1 MKKGDGKIMVRYTTK
16 VDKRTIEK
24 PVKKLVNNEMVTLRT
39 DVLPL
44 NVLEV
49 HLQDKVTS
57 QDDIRELATAIYSK
71 ALKAIGKDNY
81 MAGVEIH
88 LEDVIKVLLHKDDS
102 LPTFQKS
109 VLREYVIQIELPK
122 VINGKKGSTAGIK

>member
-109 VLREYVIQIELPK
+109 VLREYVSQIELPK

>member
-1 MKKGDGKIMVRYTTK
+1 MVRYTTK

-109 VLREYVIQIELPK
+109 VLREYVSQIELPK